1 MPTAS
6 TRLETSQTAARQAAA
21 RRRSAGKIP
30 RMKTPYTNHWIALDA
45 LGPEDEDADLLAY
58 VSVDLDDGDAEE
70 AVADSRKRA
79 LAKPP
84 ELVRHHSA
92 EDD

>member
-1 MPTAS
+1 
-6 TRLETSQTAARQAAA
+6 
-21 RRRSAGKIP
+21 
-30 RMKTPYTNHWIALDA
+30 MKTPYTNHWIALDA

-58 VSVDLDDGDAEE
+58 VSVDLDDGDTDDD
-70 AVADSRKRA
+70 AVTDSRKRA
-79 LAKPP
+79 LAKPS